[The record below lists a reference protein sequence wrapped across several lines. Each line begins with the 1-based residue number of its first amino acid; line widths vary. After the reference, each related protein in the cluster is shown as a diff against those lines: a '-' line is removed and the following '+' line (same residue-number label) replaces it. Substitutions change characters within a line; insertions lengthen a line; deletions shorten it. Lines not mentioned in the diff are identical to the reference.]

1 LFIAIAGNKM
11 PFSLTNARIYM
22 SEFIPPFPRRHKHQI
37 NPFQALY
44 YAQND
49 LLSIWGEDA
58 FTNEFMSQKILRQH
72 VFVANSPEII
82 RYVLVENKDN
92 YERKSPQ
99 IKRALG
105 PLLGDGLFISDGKTW
120 SSRRKIQTPL
130 FDSSHIQMYSK
141 NMVSTIT
148 EMAGNWQKLDDGTSI
163 EVHTE
168 MAKLAAEI
176 ISRVLFGEKLGS
188 ENSAAVV
195 GAFTD
200 YQSVVKQMAISNFL
214 GLPDWMPNVNAKI
227 GKARVAAKT
236 IHNAVDAIIA
246 IAEKENHKDTMVA
259 ELIKANKSENGMDLM
274 TREQIRNELI
284 VFFLAGHETTANVL
298 TWTWYLI
305 SQAPDVEKK
314 LHQELD
320 EVLAGRVPEYADV
333 ENLKYTR
340 AILDETMR
348 LYPPVPVLS
357 RQALKDDEIRGK
369 KVPAGSIMLVVPW
382 LIQRHKKFWKDPD
395 HFIPE
400 RFMPGAEKPKK
411 FTYIPFSVGPRVC
424 IGKSFGITESVL
436 AIAIIAQRFR
446 LTLPP
451 DTDVKHEC
459 RLTLRTKGKLPMTMH
474 VRN

>member
-1 LFIAIAGNKM
+1 MTA
-11 PFSLTNARIYM
+11 
-22 SEFIPPFPRRHKHQI
+22 FIPPYPKRHKKQI

-44 YAQND
+44 YARND
-49 LLSIWGEDA
+49 LLSIWDEDA
-58 FTNEFMSQKILRQH
+58 FTDEFTSQKILKQH
-72 VFVANSPEII
+72 VFVANSPDII

-99 IKRALG
+99 MKRALE

-120 SSRRKIQTPL
+120 SSRRRIQTPL
-130 FDSSHIQMYSK
+130 FDNSHIQMYSK
-141 NMVSTIT
+141 SMVSTIV
-148 EMAGNWQKLDDGTSI
+148 EMTDNWQTKEDGSDI

-176 ISRVLFGEKLGS
+176 IARTLFGEKLGA
-188 ENSAAVV
+188 ENSSAVV
-195 GAFTD
+195 GAFAD
-200 YQSVVKQMAISNFL
+200 YQSVVKQMALSNFL
-214 GLPDWMPNVNAKI
+214 GLPDWIPNVNAKI

-236 IHNAVDAIIA
+236 IHNAIDSIIA
-246 IAEKENHKDTMVA
+246 LAEKEGHKDTMVA
-259 ELIKANKSENGMDLM
+259 ELIKANKSEKGMDLM
-274 TREQIRNELI
+274 TRKQIRNEII
-284 VFFLAGHETTANVL
+284 VFFMAGHETTANVL
-298 TWTWYLI
+298 AWTWYLI

-320 EVLAGRVPEYADV
+320 QVLGGRVPEYADV

-348 LYPPVPVLS
+348 LYPPVPILS
-357 RQALKDDEIRGK
+357 RQALKEDEIRGK
-369 KVPAGSIMLVVPW
+369 KIPSGSIMLVVPW
-382 LIQRHKKFWKDPD
+382 LIQRHKKFWKNPD

-411 FTYIPFSVGPRVC
+411 FSYLPFSAGPRVC

-436 AIAIIAQRFR
+436 AVAIIAQRFR
-446 LTLPP
+446 LTLGA

-459 RLTLRTKGKLPMTMH
+459 RLTLRPKGRLPMKLH
-474 VRN
+474 FRK

>member
-1 LFIAIAGNKM
+1 MTAFV
-11 PFSLTNARIYM
+11 
-22 SEFIPPFPRRHKHQI
+22 PPYPKRHKKEI

-44 YAQND
+44 YARKD
-49 LLSIWGEDA
+49 LLSIWDEDA
-58 FTNEFMSQKILRQH
+58 FSDEFMSQKILKQH
-72 VFVANSPEII
+72 VFVANSPDTI

-99 IKRALG
+99 MKRALE

-120 SSRRKIQTPL
+120 SSRRRIQTPM
-130 FDSSHIQMYSK
+130 FDSSHIKMYSK
-141 NMVSTIT
+141 SMVSTIT
-148 EMAGNWQKLDDGTSI
+148 EMTNNWHAKGDGATI
-163 EVHTE
+163 EAHTE

-176 ISRVLFGEKLGS
+176 IARTLFGEKLGA
-188 ENSAAVV
+188 ENSESVV
-195 GAFTD
+195 NAFAD
-200 YQSVVKQMAISNFL
+200 YQSVVKQMALSNFL

-227 GKARVAAKT
+227 GKARVAGKT

-246 IAEKENHKDTMVA
+246 LAEKGGHEGTMVA
-259 ELIKANKSENGMDLM
+259 ELLKVNKMESGEDLM
-274 TREQIRNELI
+274 SRKQIRNEII
-284 VFFLAGHETTANVL
+284 VLFMAGHETTANVL
-298 TWTWYLI
+298 AWTWYLI
-305 SQAPDVEKK
+305 SQAPEVEKK

-320 EVLAGRVPEYADV
+320 EVLNGRTPEFSDV

-348 LYPPVPVLS
+348 LYPPVPILS

-369 KVPAGSIMLVVPW
+369 KVPAGSLMLVVPW
-382 LIQRHKKFWKDPD
+382 LVQRHKKYWKDPD

-411 FTYIPFSVGPRVC
+411 FTYLPFSAGPRVC

-446 LTLPP
+446 LKLPKNA
-451 DTDVKHEC
+451 DIKHEC
-459 RLTLRTKGKLPMTMH
+459 RLTLRPKGKLPMTMEI
-474 VRN
+474 RK